1 MLIKAIHKKH
11 LMHFFI
17 SLLCMCLC
25 IILRLRVVSFSAEVE
40 PFQPKPTYSPT
51 EPVIRLV
58 PRTSPAP
65 PYDVVTDKSRDKHK
79 PHGNQKENEA
89 IQKGTG
95 E

>member
-1 MLIKAIHKKH
+1 MYSFSYK
-11 LMHFFI
+11 
-17 SLLCMCLC
+17 SLLVCLC
-25 IILRLRVVSFSAEVE
+25 IIWCFCVVSFSAEVE

-51 EPVIRLV
+51 EHIRII

-79 PHGNQKENEA
+79 QAGNSVENEA